1 VRTACWFREAG
12 RENEHGG
19 VTAAALE
26 PSSAMLGREYA
37 KDTEAESGHHLHIRA
52 RRGPAVAHQG
62 RG

>member
-1 VRTACWFREAG
+1 M
-12 RENEHGG
+12 
-19 VTAAALE
+19 AALE